1 MANRIQLRRGGAQEW
16 ANENPT
22 LAQGEI
28 GIELDT
34 NRFKI
39 GDGVR
44 GWNTL
49 PYERPIE
56 SVANTANTLVKR
68 DADGNFT
75 AGAITATLIGNS
87 ATSSRLAN
95 PRQIQLSQDLSG
107 SGTFDGSS
115 NLSLAAQLQTLT
127 SLPHYDGTTSSSGQY
142 TKVTVDAKGRITNA
156 SQPSSYVD
164 LGLTDVQPIDSDLSA
179 ISNLTTTGIIA
190 RASAGNMQT
199 RSVQG
204 SSGRISV
211 VNGNAVAG
219 NPTLDL
225 IDTTVALEAE
235 FIAAA
240 GLYNI
245 PTLISVGGDD
255 LPEAANRTVN
265 STRYTVDQYGRFTSA
280 LTIPIATAREGSKY
294 AAYGAGVTYARY
306 DIIEESSG
314 VYQAIASIAAGQ
326 GAPTHTDASD
336 AGAWRYLG
344 AALTEQKGLAS
355 FAQEDFDV
363 DSNGHVTIAA
373 VGVDNTQLQNNRI
386 GFADGNTLE
395 NFELDQELTAT
406 SGYRGFNYLNYVKV
420 NDTSGNLLV
429 GANNTGDSG
438 AGELDVNVRSYFS
451 DPDITLDGALNQT
464 LDKTGDGDLTFQL
477 TQDTASN
484 RNFNILT
491 TNAGSGSSNIIITAE
506 DTIQINA
513 SEATG
518 KVHVEDYRFQTNY
531 LGTTDATMHLDPG
544 DDRAITGTVRVWGN
558 LQIDGVTTT
567 INSTTLTV
575 DDVTILLGGD
585 TVPTTDDNLDRGI
598 EFNYYDTE
606 ARLGFYGWD
615 TSYTDLN
622 SHGGGYRFLHAAT
635 NSSEVFTGTDS
646 GIVAGNLK
654 LTTNNNSTSNTTG
667 DFVVAGG
674 AGIGQD
680 VNIGGLVDID
690 STLRVHSTSRF
701 DDNMVIQGASKTLQL
716 NNGSGTTRVELQSTT
731 GNASFYGV
739 VDITNNL
746 NINTDK
752 FNVTAASGNTYT
764 AGTLEV
770 TQGSTLNGAV
780 DLNNTLNVSSTVHFE
795 ATDEPTFAQ
804 NAGTGLWEI
813 QSNDYGSFRFDGGG
827 YIAGDF
833 MFDSDVVINGTIL
846 QKESSTE
853 VFNEQNFLRVRRKLE
868 SGSVQALNPSY
879 ANHTNSNLRIFGG
892 AGIVQD
898 LHIGDDLYIGKVNN
912 GDTVEFT
919 VLGES
924 GNTQIGRSGAG
935 TASVG
940 TLTVYG
946 DTLLDR
952 DLTVN
957 GSQITLGNANT
968 DILTVNSDA
977 TFTDNLTVNQSV
989 EFDSTLNVDDNVTF
1003 GAQLTVTG
1011 TTEFN
1016 NTVDVDA
1023 NFAVRSGST
1032 DKMTVASSSGNIA
1045 TDGTLVVQGQT
1056 TINDSLYIQ
1065 SSNEFFKIQNGSSV
1079 DKFTVDTD
1087 NGNTAIIGTLTVS
1100 NATQLNNTLGCQGIA
1115 SFTNTTDQ
1123 DVVSGSYTADGGV
1136 RITSGL
1142 GVERNLA
1149 VGGDTRFYGTVGFE
1163 SALDVDNAVDISGNL
1178 NISNG
1183 NDVSNFTD
1191 TTVALKVSG
1200 GARISKKMMVGGD
1213 FTVYDSSGA
1222 LNNFFVEKTTG
1233 NAELRNNLVVGGDLT
1248 VNGTTTTV
1256 NSTTLTVDDPIITL
1270 GGDSVP
1276 TTDDNLDRGVE
1287 FRYYDTQ
1294 ARLGF
1299 FGYDNNLNRYR
1310 FLVEAT
1316 NSSETF
1322 SGTDAS
1328 LQAGSLQLT
1337 SSGTGLDVDA
1347 NANIDGTLTVDG
1359 QIISQVSSGPA
1370 LVIPTTAKINN
1381 LNADLLDS
1389 MTTDSANT
1397 ATTVVARDNS
1407 GDFAANQITVN
1418 NGIGAVAGIQGNA
1431 TSADA
1436 LRTARVITV
1445 DGVVNGNVSFDG
1457 SAAVTITTTY
1467 DDDDITALAAQ
1478 TGTGIMART
1487 AANTYAHRTIAVTG
1501 SGIGITNADGISGD
1515 PLITITSAS
1524 TNSAN
1529 NIVIRDVNGD
1539 FAAGTITATLVGD
1552 VTGDLTGNADNALQV
1567 STGSGGAGG
1576 TMYFAMTNQYGAGS
1590 SRTLFANTSTIT
1602 LDTSGGVG
1610 NNTLIVDK
1618 VTADL
1623 TGNVIGN
1630 VTGEVSSLANHD
1642 TADLAEGTNLYY
1654 TNARAEASFDTKIAA
1669 ATTTDLTEGTNLYYT
1684 DERVDDRVGDLV
1696 VGGTGINALYDDG
1709 NGALTLT
1716 VTQGDID
1723 TDNVTEGSTNIFYT
1737 EGRFD
1742 ASLATKSTDQL
1753 TEGANLYYTNTR
1765 ADDRVNLQTG
1775 TNLDLSSKSTSDLSE
1790 GTNQYYTE
1798 ARVQTK
1804 LDNAFAQL
1812 QAMLTNLATTT
1823 TLTLNLS
1830 GDPTPGAAVTTLI
1843 TNNGSGGFT
1852 AGTNVATTGGT
1863 GTSLTVDTTVDA
1875 QGRITAATV
1884 NTPGSDYVVNEVV
1897 FILNANAGKVLSLNL
1912 ASLAGG
1918 SNYVTGTALATTGGS
1933 GSASLTVNITAS
1945 AGAITNVTINDG
1957 GTGYVVGETITIVQP
1972 TGADGL
1978 NPAAGGTVD
1987 VATIATNAGLQLTD
2001 VTTMELGAVVTGS
2014 ESGTTGII
2022 TNIDTQAITVDT
2034 VDGFFKVG
2042 EVVSANDVTTL
2053 TLSSFA

>member
-95 PRQIQLSQDLSG
+95 PRQIQLSQDLAG

-127 SLPHYDGTTSSSGQY
+127 SLPHYDGTTTSSGTY
-142 TKVTVDAKGRITNA
+142 TKVIVDAKGRVTNA

-164 LGLTDVQPIDSDLSA
+164 LGLTDVQPLDSDLSA

-235 FIAAA
+235 FIAGS

-294 AAYGAGVTYARY
+294 AVYAAGVTYVRY
-306 DIIEESSG
+306 DIIEDSSR
-314 VYQAIASIAAGQ
+314 VYQAITGIAAGG

-336 AGAWRYLG
+336 AGGWRYLG
-344 AALTEQKGLAS
+344 AATVEQKGLAS

-373 VGVDNTQLQNNRI
+373 VGVDNLQLQNNRI
-386 GFADGNTLE
+386 GFADGNTVK

-406 SGYRGFNYLNYVKV
+406 TGYRGFNYLNYLKV

-464 LDKTGDGDLTFQL
+464 LDKTGDGNLTFQL
-477 TQDTASN
+477 SQNTATN

-506 DTIQINA
+506 DTVQINA
-513 SEATG
+513 SEAAG

-544 DDRAITGTVRVWGN
+544 DDRAVAGTVRIWGN
-558 LQIDGVTTT
+558 LQIDGTSTT

-622 SHGGGYRFLHAAT
+622 SHSGGYRFLHAAT
-635 NSSEVFTGTDS
+635 NTTEVFTGTDS

-654 LTTNNNSTSNTTG
+654 LTTDNNSTTNTTG
-667 DFVVAGG
+667 DLVVAGG
-674 AGIGQD
+674 VGITKD
-680 VNIGGLVDID
+680 VNIGGTVDID
-690 STLRVHSTSRF
+690 TNFRTHGTSRF
-701 DDNMVIQGASKTLQL
+701 DDNVVLQGASKVLQL
-716 NNGSGTTRVELQSTT
+716 NNGAGTTRIELQSTT

-739 VDITNNL
+739 VDITNDL
-746 NINTDK
+746 NINTNK

-770 TQGSTLNGAV
+770 TLGSTLNGAL

-804 NAGTGLWEI
+804 NVGTGLWEI

-846 QKESSTE
+846 QKESATE
-853 VFNEQNFLRVRRKLE
+853 DFNEQNFLRVRRKLE

-879 ANHTNSNLRIFGG
+879 ANHSSSNLRIFGG

-912 GDTVEFT
+912 GDTVEFS

-977 TFTDNLTVNQSV
+977 TFTDNLTVNQAV
-989 EFDSTLNVDDNVTF
+989 DFDSTLNVDNNVTF

-1011 TTEFN
+1011 ATEFN

-1056 TINDSLYIQ
+1056 TINDSLIVDAA
-1065 SSNEFFKIQNGSSV
+1065 NEVFSIRNGSAV
-1079 DKFTVDTD
+1079 QKFSVDTD
-1087 NGNTAIIGTLTVS
+1087 NGNTAVIGTLTVS
-1100 NATQLNNTLGCQGIA
+1100 NATQLNSTLGVQGIS

-1142 GVERNLA
+1142 GVLRNLA
-1149 VGGDTRFYGTVGFE
+1149 VGGDSRFYGTVGFE

-1200 GARISKKMMVGGD
+1200 GARVNKKMMVGGD

-1222 LNNFFVEKTTG
+1222 VNNFFVEKTTG

-1310 FLVEAT
+1310 FLVQAT

-1389 MTTDSANT
+1389 MTTDSAST
-1397 ATTVVARDNS
+1397 ATTVVARDGS

-1436 LRTARVITV
+1436 LRTARTITV
-1445 DGVVNGNVSFDG
+1445 DGVVDGNVSFDG
-1457 SAAVTITTTY
+1457 SANVTISTTY
-1467 DDDDITALAAQ
+1467 NDSDITALAAQ
-1478 TGTGIMART
+1478 TGSGLVTRTGT
-1487 AANTYAHRTIAVTG
+1487 GTYAQREITVSG
-1501 SGIGITNADGISGD
+1501 SGIGISNADAVSAN
-1515 PLITITSAS
+1515 PLITITSSSINA
-1524 TNSAN
+1524 AN
-1529 NIVIRDVNGD
+1529 NLVIRDASGD
-1539 FAAGTITATLVGD
+1539 FAAGTVTATLVGD

-1576 TMYFAMTNQYGAGS
+1576 TMYFAMTNQVGAGS
-1590 SRTLFANTSTIT
+1590 GRTLFANNSTIT

-1610 NNTLIVDK
+1610 NNTLVVDK

-1654 TNARAEASFDTKIAA
+1654 TNARA
-1669 ATTTDLTEGTNLYYT
+1669 
-1684 DERVDDRVGDLV
+1684 
-1696 VGGTGINALYDDG
+1696 
-1709 NGALTLT
+1709 
-1716 VTQGDID
+1716 
-1723 TDNVTEGSTNIFYT
+1723 
-1737 EGRFD
+1737 D
-1742 ASLATKSTDQL
+1742 AQ
-1753 TEGANLYYTNTR
+1753 
-1765 ADDRVNLQTG
+1765 VNLQTG
-1775 TNLDLSSKSTSDLSE
+1775 ANLDLSSKSTSDLSE
-1790 GTNQYYTE
+1790 GINQYYTE

-1804 LDNAFAQL
+1804 LDNAFSQL
-1812 QAMLTNLATTT
+1812 QAMLTNLATST

-1830 GDPTPGAAVTTLI
+1830 GDPTPGAVVTMAVA
-1843 TNNGSGGFT
+1843 NDGGGGFSN
-1852 AGTNVATTGGT
+1852 GTVLGLATTGGS
-1863 GTSLTVDTTVDA
+1863 GVNLTVDAVISGNVITVPS
-1875 QGRITAATV
+1875 V
-1884 NTPGSDYVVNEVV
+1884 NAGGSDYLVNETITIV
-1897 FILNANAGKVLSLNL
+1897 NPNAGEVLSLNL

-1918 SNYVTGTALATTGGS
+1918 SNYVTGTALATTGS
-1933 GSASLTVNITAS
+1933 GVNLTVNIAAS
-1945 AGAITNVTINDG
+1945 AGAITNVTINNG
-1957 GTGYVVGETITIVQP
+1957 GIGYSIGDTITIIQP

-1978 NPAAGGTVD
+1978 NPAVGGSVD
-1987 VATIATNAGLQLTD
+1987 VATVATDATLTLTD
-2001 VTTMELGAVVTGS
+2001 VTTMEIGATVTGATT
-2014 ESGTTGII
+2014 GTTGII
-2022 TNIDTQAITVDT
+2022 TAIGSTAITVDN

-2042 EVVSANDVTTL
+2042 EVVSANDVQSL
-2053 TLSSFA
+2053 VVNSFA